1 MRQVRHRHNPR
12 RPPDDRGSA
21 ASRAR
26 GDRGSTAVELVLL
39 APALMFA
46 IFLLIQA
53 ALYMHA
59 RHVALAGA
67 QQGARLART
76 APADSASLEQTRA
89 ATLTYLRQ
97 LGGGVLFAPSIAVTN
112 AAGVASVD
120 VTGRAVSIVPGITL
134 TVRAHSAGPTEVF
147 RRP

>member
-1 MRQVRHRHNPR
+1 MPR
-12 RPPDDRGSA
+12 VLPTRPCRPVARRADRLRPNDRGS
-21 ASRAR
+21 S
-26 GDRGSTAVELVLL
+26 SVELVLL

-76 APADSASLEQTRA
+76 SSADSAALEQVRA
-89 ATLTYLRQ
+89 ATGSYLQQ
-97 LGGGVLFAPSIAVTN
+97 LGGGVLSHSQVAVSTSN
-112 AAGVASVD
+112 GVARVD
-120 VTGRAVSIVPGITL
+120 VTGQAGSIVPGISL
-134 TVRAHSAGPTEVF
+134 TVRAHSAGPTETF

>member
-1 MRQVRHRHNPR
+1 MRRCTPETTHPATGR
-12 RPPDDRGSA
+12 R
-21 ASRAR
+21 ASRLR
-26 GDRGSTAVELVLL
+26 MNDSGSSSVELVLV

-76 APADSASLEQTRA
+76 SSAESNSLEQVRA
-89 ATLTYLRQ
+89 ATGSYLQQ
-97 LGGGVLFAPSIAVTN
+97 LGGGVLTHSYVAVSTANGIAR
-112 AAGVASVD
+112 VD

-134 TVRAHSAGPTEVF
+134 TVRAHSAGPTETF

>member
-1 MRQVRHRHNPR
+1 MRQQRQGDT
-12 RPPDDRGSA
+12 RPEYQRDQGS
-21 ASRAR
+21 S
-26 GDRGSTAVELVLL
+26 SVELVLL

-76 APADSASLEQTRA
+76 TPAGGSDITVAQTRA
-89 ATLTYLRQ
+89 ATLTYLKQ
-97 LGGGVLFAPSIAVTN
+97 IGGNVLTDPAITVTHTPGT
-112 AAGVASVD
+112 ARVD
-120 VTGRAVSIVPGITL
+120 ISGRAVSIVPGLRL
-134 TVRAHSAGPTEVF
+134 TVRAHSAGPTETF